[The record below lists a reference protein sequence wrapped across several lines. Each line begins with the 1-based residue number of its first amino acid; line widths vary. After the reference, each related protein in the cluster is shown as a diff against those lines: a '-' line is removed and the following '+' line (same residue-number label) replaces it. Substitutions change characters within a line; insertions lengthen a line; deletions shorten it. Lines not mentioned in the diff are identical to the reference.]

1 MFTDYNKLI
10 KSMDEAYNA
19 DSSKGYEPLTDD
31 EKSAMTDDEVEK
43 WEAKIKDS
51 LLRKDD
57 TLSSI
62 INTMKNDMASSFTIN
77 GKSYALSSFGIAT
90 QGYFASGEN
99 EKGVY
104 HIDGDSDDSVTSGND
119 DKLRAA
125 IAGDPET
132 VVSFF
137 SQLFSKVY
145 TDLGNKMATSS
156 VSSAYTVYNDKQM
169 NKQYSEYTTKI
180 SDAESKITT
189 WEDYYYSKFSAM
201 ESALS
206 KLNSQTSSM
215 SGLFGN

>member
-1 MFTDYNKLI
+1 MLFPDLVPFPIQSSLHAPILLI
-10 KSMDEAYNA
+10 RCSSLQPPILLIALLLSRSHLTALYA
-19 DSSKGYEPLTDD
+19 HLLPGSLDSP
-31 EKSAMTDDEVEK
+31 
-43 WEAKIKDS
+43 
-51 LLRKDD
+51 
-57 TLSSI
+57 
-62 INTMKNDMASSFTIN
+62 
-77 GKSYALSSFGIAT
+77 KSYALSSFGIAT
-90 QGYFASGEN
+90 QGYFSSGEN

-104 HIDGDSDDSVTSGND
+104 HIDGDSDDSVSSGND

-125 IAGDPET
+125 IASDPET

-137 SQLFSKVY
+137 SQLATKLY

-169 NKQYSEYTTKI
+169 TKQYSEYTTKI
-180 SDAESKITT
+180 SDAETKITT